1 MWNVL
6 RRFVLL
12 FGLIAIAGCAEDF
25 GRGGGGGLGGALGGW
40 ERLGSQQV
48 GPGADHDVFS
58 VPGDMGPFRELRLQA
73 RGGSIEMNDVTITFE
88 NGETYRPRV
97 RSPLGERDD
106 EIIDLP
112 GNRRRIKQI
121 DFTYAPNPRR
131 GGPVDLGVY
140 GR

>member
-1 MWNVL
+1 
-6 RRFVLL
+6 
-12 FGLIAIAGCAEDF
+12 
-25 GRGGGGGLGGALGGW
+25 
-40 ERLGSQQV
+40 
-48 GPGADHDVFS
+48 
-58 VPGDMGPFRELRLQA
+58 MGPFRELRLQA